1 MRDDQAGFLKLCAKC
16 CREDGPTVSTGGVST
31 VQFAISVT
39 VTHCHHAKVIYEH
52 DILSLHSKPPH
63 EQMSP
68 NKVQC
73 FPLKDQRD
81 SVDIW
86 EITVETAEHTEQ
98 RGGCVDEAV
107 IVLACQMREMSKR
120 M

>member
-1 MRDDQAGFLKLCAKC
+1 MSRQRFQPYFVIPL
-16 CREDGPTVSTGGVST
+16 
-31 VQFAISVT
+31 T
-39 VTHCHHAKVIYEH
+39 VTCCHHSKVIYEH
-52 DILSLHSKPPH
+52 DILSPYSKPTH

-81 SVDIW
+81 LVDIW
-86 EITVETAEHTEQ
+86 EITVETVKHTEQ
-98 RGGCVDEAV
+98 SGGCADEAV